1 MKCSKC
7 GEINPVV
14 SDDFQIGPNGAFEMT
29 DSIMEILDYVSFLEE
44 ISASTKDKKTQ
55 SLIVKFLKEKNKW

>member
-14 SDDFQIGPNGAFEMT
+14 SDDFQIGPNGAFEM
-29 DSIMEILDYVSFLEE
+29 SQEVIELYDYISFLEE

-55 SLIVKFLKEKNKW
+55 SLIVKFLKEKDKW